1 MVKVTGKG
9 SARLS
14 IAGLAC
20 YRPGVRSRLV
30 YRTMIYKGRKGEKKG
45 FREPDLAALL
55 DAAHRQLGAPI
66 ILVWDNLNVHVSA
79 VMRDLTAT
87 RPWLRV
93 YQLPTYAPELN
104 PTETIWS
111 QTKSG
116 LTNLV
121 VASITD
127 IARLV
132 KTRLK
137 RMQYVPGLLDRHLA
151 GTGLSPP

>member
-1 MVKVTGKG
+1 
-9 SARLS
+9 
-14 IAGLAC
+14 
-20 YRPGVRSRLV
+20 
-30 YRTMIYKGRKGEKKG
+30 
-45 FREPDLAALL
+45 
-55 DAAHRQLGAPI
+55 
-66 ILVWDNLNVHVSA
+66 
-79 VMRDLTAT
+79 MRDLTAT

-93 YQLPTYAPELN
+93 YQLPAYAPELN
-104 PTETIWS
+104 PTETVWS
-111 QTKSG
+111 QMKSG

-137 RMQYVPGLLDRHLA
+137 RMQYVPDLLDRHLA